1 MKGEQASM
9 TAMVFPPGLAYSPQA
24 FQFAPDL
31 GDNVSGPVTNG
42 FSFTSSYLSR
52 LKSGTVG
59 AMQEGTAYGMTHA
72 PRFPDETELVARCL
86 RDTLPADRAEILRA
100 LAELLGSLRRGE
112 PTAHPWTARPGQS
125 ARRRRR

>member
-1 MKGEQASM
+1 M
-9 TAMVFPPGLAYSPQA
+9 
-24 FQFAPDL
+24 
-31 GDNVSGPVTNG
+31 GPVLG
-42 FSFTSSYLSR
+42 VWLAPVAAHD
-52 LKSGTVG
+52 LAVVALVGVLGLTVIG
-59 AMQEGTAYGMTHA
+59 VVVYV
-72 PRFPDETELVARCL
+72 LVARCL